1 LNVIGVAILLQSTL
15 ILQPTHTPEQK
26 RTGAIAHSVLNGA
39 AAAFLYA
46 AFVVIV
52 VNKLNHKG
60 THALLPRTAPLTDE
74 RHAGTHFESPHA
86 ILGLVT
92 YIFLFLQATVGVV
105 QFYFPNLVGGV
116 DNGKALY
123 KYHRAA
129 GYTFVL
135 LLFSST
141 SACL

>member
-26 RTGAIAHSVLNGA
+26 RTGAITHSVLNGA

-60 THALLPRTAPLTDE
+60 THALPTALP
-74 RHAGTHFESPHA
+74 
-86 ILGLVT
+86 
-92 YIFLFLQATVGVV
+92 TVG
-105 QFYFPNLVGGV
+105 
-116 DNGKALY
+116 
-123 KYHRAA
+123 
-129 GYTFVL
+129 
-135 LLFSST
+135 
-141 SACL
+141 